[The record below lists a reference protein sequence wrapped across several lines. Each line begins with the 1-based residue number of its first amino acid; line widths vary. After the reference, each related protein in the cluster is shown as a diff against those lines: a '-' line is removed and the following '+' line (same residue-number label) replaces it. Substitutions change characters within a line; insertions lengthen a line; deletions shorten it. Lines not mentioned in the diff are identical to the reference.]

1 MPSWS
6 RSSSANNGP
15 VVLSLMVQATMPEST
30 KARKPFSTLVHH
42 LLQRLLHSESLGLG
56 EEASTRVSTL
66 AYAVALPGMLYAL
79 YLFPLYHQ
87 PLAKPTFWFQAGDH
101 LFFVMY
107 GFAVVGIGAVLQWD
121 SLFPDPID
129 TLILTN
135 LPVKQSK
142 LLLARVL
149 ALGLLFGA
157 VLLGANSLGILFL
170 PAVADLPGLFFRQLT
185 AQAAAVLLG
194 SAFVMFSLIAL
205 QGVLVCVLGQA
216 IIRKISPLIQTIAV
230 LVLLTMLFLFPL
242 IHQDLKRIFASF
254 HTALFWFPP
263 FWFLGVYE
271 RLLHG
276 AAVGTHFPALAQLAI
291 WMTLASAV
299 LAVATYPLAYAR
311 RVRQTVEGYSLSRA
325 RTRMG
330 LGGELLRA
338 LREGPRRAAFCWIGQ
353 TLWRTQSTRLLLAVF
368 GGFAAAFATASMVG
382 DTSHAGLGL
391 RSSRAWTAIA
401 IVAFLSVAGL
411 RVALRAAVGKAG
423 GWAFRVVCG
432 RPKRLELEGA
442 ELWVGL
448 YASVATCGV
457 GALLALL
464 LPGRGVYLPSMQI
477 AFGFGLVVL
486 LTDVFFLNE
495 RSIPFTE
502 EVPYTVNE
510 LSYFVLI
517 YFVCFPAVC
526 LAAATWGP
534 WIEIRAMHALAGAL
548 ILAFLHVALRL
559 HKEHELRRELR
570 LLDIEDDDTL
580 LPGEMGLRN

>member
-6 RSSSANNGP
+6 SPAKHGP
-15 VVLSLMVQATMPEST
+15 VVLSLMVQATMPEQT
-30 KARKPFSTLVHH
+30 KVRSPFSTLVHH
-42 LLQRLLHSESLGLG
+42 LLQRLLQSESLGLG

-79 YLFPLYHQ
+79 YLFPIYHQ

-101 LFFVMY
+101 LFYVMY
-107 GFAVVGIGAVLQWD
+107 GFAVVGIGTVLQWD

-135 LPVKQSK
+135 LPVQQSK

-170 PAVADLPGLFFRQLT
+170 PAVADLPGLFFRLLT

-216 IIRKISPLIQTIAV
+216 IIRKISPLIQTVAV

-242 IHQDLKRIFASF
+242 LHQDLRQIFASS
-254 HTALFWFPP
+254 HAALFWFPP

-276 AAVGTHFPALAQLAI
+276 AAVGTHFPALAQLAV
-291 WMTLASAV
+291 WMTLASAL

-311 RVRQTVEGYSLSRA
+311 RVRQTIEGYTRA
-325 RTRMG
+325 RTRMW
-330 LGGELLRA
+330 LDGGLLRA
-338 LREGPRRAAFCWIGQ
+338 LRKGPRRAAFCWIGE

-368 GGFAAAFATASMVG
+368 GGFAAALATASMVG
-382 DTSHAGLGL
+382 DSSHAGFGL
-391 RSSRAWTAIA
+391 RSGRAWTAIA
-401 IVAFLSVAGL
+401 IVAFLSVAGFRVTL
-411 RVALRAAVGKAG
+411 RTAVGKAG
-423 GWAFRVVCG
+423 GWAFRVVSG
-432 RPKRLELEGA
+432 RPKRVELGGA

-448 YASVATCGV
+448 YASIATCGV

-464 LPGRGVYLPSMQI
+464 LPGRGVYLPAMQI
-477 AFGFGLVVL
+477 VFGFGLVVL

-495 RSIPFTE
+495 RSFPFTE

-517 YFVCFPAVC
+517 YFVCFPAIC

-534 WIEIRAMHALAGAL
+534 WIEVRATHAIAGAL
-548 ILAFLHVALRL
+548 VLAFLHVALRL
-559 HKEHELRRELR
+559 RKGHELRLELR